1 MIKTIR
7 KLTSLLCATAAIAC
21 TVVVLLQCPIGLSV
35 AQTESMAQL
44 STESAGVL
52 ADAQPEWRYTRFGWQ
67 DANEWAMVG
76 QIEHPPARRFDNL
89 HPVVLAML
97 ILFSVLVTMFWASN
111 EWELAEFEMMK
122 REREPGPIAPVDP
135 DE

>member
-7 KLTSLLCATAAIAC
+7 KLTSLFSAAAAIAC
-21 TVVVLLQCPIGLSV
+21 LVAMLLQWTIALSM
-35 AQTESMAQL
+35 AQTESMGQL
-44 STESAGVL
+44 PTESVAVL
-52 ADAQPEWRYTRFGWQ
+52 PDAQPAWRYTRLGWQ

-111 EWELAEFEMMK
+111 EWELAAFDLLK
-122 REREPGPIAPVDP
+122 REPDTEPSVPADLN
-135 DE
+135 